1 MEKKLKVGD
10 IRYFSY
16 ELLKDKFVPGVV
28 IGYKNRALNNK
39 VKVECYLVI
48 LYNGHVTTFP
58 IETTEIKTSRGLK
71 PVIRESLTELC
82 RLYTEMEKA
91 ERARAKQQREAIK
104 TQPKVKSLHYIDDED
119 YDELPEIEGATPTT
133 DDKKKHTEGIE
144 GARQTK

>member
-91 ERARAKQQREAIK
+91 EREYKLA
-104 TQPKVKSLHYIDDED
+104 
-119 YDELPEIEGATPTT
+119 EISYRTLTGNVLTASRNWE
-133 DDKKKHTEGIE
+133 I
-144 GARQTK
+144 